1 MKIQLLSTAGA
12 IMLMVSATALAHPG
26 QHDGDEEKAIP
37 TTCAQLA
44 DTQRYTDD
52 TAYPEVKT
60 LKERCDA
67 QAAKPSSAPAAQ
79 PARKAP
85 EQKD

>member
-1 MKIQLLSTAGA
+1 
-12 IMLMVSATALAHPG
+12 MLMVSATALAHPG

-52 TAYPEVKT
+52 TAYPEVKA

-67 QAAKPSSAPAAQ
+67 QAKPSAAPAAQ